1 MSSPSVKKNFL
12 MSTAYQVLIIILPFI
27 TTPYFSRV
35 LGAGP
40 IGIYSYTQS
49 YQTYFSMFAA
59 LGTMSYGTR
68 EIARF
73 RDDVTKRS
81 VLFWEIELMYGCMDR
96 LDPVQYQIPD
106 LLYCPEHG
114 HPGDHV

>member
-59 LGTMSYGTR
+59 LPWAPCPTAPG
-68 EIARF
+68 
-73 RDDVTKRS
+73 RS
-81 VLFWEIELMYGCMDR
+81 
-96 LDPVQYQIPD
+96 PVS
-106 LLYCPEHG
+106 G
-114 HPGDHV
+114 MT

>member
-81 VLFWEIELMYGCMDR
+81 VLFWEIELMTVVTSAICMAVWIGWILFNTR
-96 LDPVQYQIPD
+96 
-106 LLYCPEHG
+106 
-114 HPGDHV
+114 